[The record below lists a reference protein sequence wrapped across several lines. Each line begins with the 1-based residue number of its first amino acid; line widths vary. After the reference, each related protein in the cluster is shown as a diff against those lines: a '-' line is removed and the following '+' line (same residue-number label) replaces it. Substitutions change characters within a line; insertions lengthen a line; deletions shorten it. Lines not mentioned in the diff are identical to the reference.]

1 MSPIFSAP
9 ALKSLSAVF
18 QSDGGL
24 WMPVNAS
31 TTAQNVDFIFWLIM
45 WISVFFFALIV
56 VLMGVFVFQYRRR
69 KGVAPQESPHH
80 HSALELTWT
89 IIPSIIVLIIFYLG
103 FKSYMD
109 MTIAPGNSMEIQ
121 VTGQK
126 WQWFFT
132 YPNGYVDENLHV
144 PVNTPVELIM
154 ASEDV
159 IHSFF
164 VPAFRV
170 KKDVVPGRYT
180 KLWFEATKT
189 GEYDILCAEY
199 CGTGH
204 SDMYAKVFVHEPGG
218 YETWLADASSFVDR
232 MTPVEAGEKLYNT
245 KGCAQCHTIDG
256 TALIGPTFKELFGET
271 VAFKDGSK
279 ADADENYLRE
289 SILDP
294 MKNIVAGYDPVMPTY
309 QGKVNDKEIA
319 AIIEFIKSLSEKHR
333 DKVLQAWPDAESGG
347 DDVADEESGDEA
359 APDPSSGD
367 EHADDE
373 NGDSENGGGDAGAGE
388 PINEIGDGG
397 DEHS

>member
-1 MSPIFSAP
+1 MGVMFCAKAISGA
-9 ALKSLSAVF
+9 AAVF
-18 QSDGGL
+18 QGDGGL

-31 TTAQNVDFIFWLIM
+31 TTAHNVDFIFWLIM

-56 VLMGVFVFQYRRR
+56 ALMGVFVVQYRRR
-69 KGVAPQESPHH
+69 KGKAPEDSPHH
-80 HSALELTWT
+80 HQMLEMVWT
-89 IIPSIIVLIIFYLG
+89 VIPSIIVILIFYLG
-103 FKSYMD
+103 FKSYLD
-109 MTIAPGNSMEIQ
+109 MTVAPGNAMEIQ

-144 PVNTPVELIM
+144 PINTPVELIM
-154 ASEDV
+154 SSEDV

-180 KLWFEATKT
+180 KLWFEATKS
-189 GEYDILCAEY
+189 GEFDVLCAEY

-245 KGCAQCHTIDG
+245 KGCAQCHTTDG

-271 VAFKDGSK
+271 VAFKDGSNTE
-279 ADADENYLRE
+279 ADENYLRE

-294 MKNIVAGYDPVMPTY
+294 MKNIVAGFDPVMPTY

-333 DKVLQAWPDAESGG
+333 DKVLEAWPDTATGEDDSTSKEAGGASAEG
-347 DDVADEESGDEA
+347 E
-359 APDPSSGD
+359 P
-367 EHADDE
+367 
-373 NGDSENGGGDAGAGE
+373 GDSENGGAGTSMGE
-388 PINEIGDGG
+388 SGEDG